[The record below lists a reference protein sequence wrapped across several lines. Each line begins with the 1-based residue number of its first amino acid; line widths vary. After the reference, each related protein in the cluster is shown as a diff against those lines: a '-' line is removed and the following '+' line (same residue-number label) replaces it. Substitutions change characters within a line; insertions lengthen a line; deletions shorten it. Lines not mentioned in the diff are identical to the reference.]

1 MLFHDD
7 FNILMNDTQGP
18 NKKFVNKRLTE
29 SEMIANAFGFLLAGH
44 QTTCFALSYCLHE
57 LALNPSVQ
65 QRLYDEINGATD
77 SDGQIP
83 YDSVLARLPYL
94 DAVLSETL
102 RRHFAVSPISRV
114 AAIDYTL
121 GDTGITIKAGQQI
134 EIPVYSIH
142 NSDKYFVD
150 PFRFNP
156 DRFLPHNRRNI
167 RPYTLLSFSSGPRNC
182 VGERFAMLTIKMT
195 LAHMI
200 RKYRFNICT
209 ETDDPIRYQKFTHF
223 MLPERLIVRI
233 EPRV

>member
-1 MLFHDD
+1 M
-7 FNILMNDTQGP
+7 
-18 NKKFVNKRLTE
+18 KFMNKRLTE

-102 RRHFAVSPISRV
+102 RRHLAVMPISRI
-114 AAIDYTL
+114 AAIDYSL

-134 EIPVYSIH
+134 EIPIYSIH

-150 PFRFNP
+150 PHRFNP
-156 DRFLPHNRRNI
+156 DRFLTENRRTI
-167 RPYTLLSFSSGPRNC
+167 EPYTFLPFSSGSRNC
-182 VGERFAMLTIKMT
+182 VGKRFAILKIKMA
-195 LAHMI
+195 LAQLI
-200 RKYRFNICT
+200 RNYRFSRCP
-209 ETDDPIRYQKFTHF
+209 ETDDQIRYQKFIHF
-223 MLPERLIVRI
+223 MLPERLFVGIEVRI
-233 EPRV
+233 